1 MDGIKSAVRR
11 WPLSIV
17 FPSQALPKAPVY
29 YQPGPED
36 GSHSLLLMENN
47 STLRSLMFLIHRTP
61 HWQISWDPRT
71 SFVFC
76 TVYTSR
82 DTLTGTH
89 TEVGART
96 PTPTQTHTQTHT
108 HTHTYTHIYTHTQP
122 PSPSGR
128 QKPEELI
135 RKDKCFVLLRLDFC
149 LT

>member
-61 HWQISWDPRT
+61 HCKSPGIPAHLLFSAPCTPRET
-71 SFVFC
+71 H
-76 TVYTSR
+76 SR
-82 DTLTGTH
+82 EHTRRSVRVHLRLHRHIHRLTH
-89 TEVGART
+89 R
-96 PTPTQTHTQTHT
+96 HT
-108 HTHTYTHIYTHTQP
+108 HTHAHTYTHTHNHLLQVGDRNQRN
-122 PSPSGR
+122 SLER
-128 QKPEELI
+128 I
-135 RKDKCFVLLRLDFC
+135 NVLYFYD
-149 LT
+149 